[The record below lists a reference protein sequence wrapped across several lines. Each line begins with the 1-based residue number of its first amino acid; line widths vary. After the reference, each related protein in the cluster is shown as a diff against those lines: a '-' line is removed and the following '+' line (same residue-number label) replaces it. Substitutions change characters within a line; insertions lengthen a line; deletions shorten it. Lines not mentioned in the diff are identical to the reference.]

1 VSFSAPSS
9 IRLVPL
15 GGLGEI
21 GMNCLAVECGES
33 IVVID
38 CGVTFPQSD
47 LGVDVYHPDFSY
59 LEERR
64 DRIAG
69 VVITHG
75 HEDHIGALPYLLRRL
90 NVPVWAPAHAMALA
104 RERLAER
111 EFDLR
116 QLRLRTL
123 VPRETYTVGPLT
135 IEPIRVTHSI
145 ADACALIL
153 HTPAGIV
160 LHTGDFK
167 FDPSP
172 PDGELTDF
180 ERIEQVA
187 SQGVRLLLSDST
199 NIDAP
204 GTSGTEKDAGAAV
217 EHLVSGAPGR
227 VVIGLFASNVQRL
240 MMLGEIAQRHRRRIC
255 LLGRSANT
263 QVRVATEIGKLKWP
277 SDLLVPFESVQAVPR
292 ASLMVLAGGTQAE
305 PVAALWRLATRTH
318 QALSLDAGDRLI
330 LSSRIIPG
338 NDPSVFRMM
347 GHFLRQGVDVHS
359 RITDPGVHVSGHAHR
374 DEQRRM
380 IELVRP
386 ASFIPVHGTLHH
398 LHRHAEL
405 ARSAGQHDVTVAENG
420 DVLEVGQTSIRK
432 IDVTPVGKI
441 ATYDGEDISDD
452 VLQQREMLG
461 RTGIAVVTLMVD
473 ARGQLL
479 APPSLSTRGILDEGE
494 DMDLLRS
501 AAIEIAQALSKRP
514 FTSER
519 PSDEQIVEVA
529 QRAVRRHLDGVSGR
543 RPVAVVHVVR
553 P

>member
-1 VSFSAPSS
+1 VSFSASPT
-9 IRLVPL
+9 IRLLPL

-21 GMNCLAVECGES
+21 GMNCLAVECGPS
-33 IVVID
+33 IVLLD

-47 LGVDVYHPDFSY
+47 LGVDVYHPDFAW

-64 DRIAG
+64 DRVAG
-69 VVITHG
+69 LVITHG
-75 HEDHIGALPYLLRRL
+75 HEDHIGALPYLLRFA

-104 RERLAER
+104 RERLEER
-111 EFDLR
+111 GFDPR
-116 QLRLRTL
+116 QLRLHTMA
-123 VPRETYTVGPLT
+123 PRAVCAVGPLGV
-135 IEPIRVTHSI
+135 EPVRVTHSI

-153 HTPAGIV
+153 HTPAGIIV
-160 LHTGDFK
+160 HTGDFK

-180 ERIEQVA
+180 ERLGQVA
-187 SQGVRLLLSDST
+187 TQGVRLLLSDST
-199 NIDAP
+199 NVDAP
-204 GTSGTEKDAGAAV
+204 GTSGTEKDVGTAIDR
-217 EHLVSGAPGR
+217 LVSDAPGR

-240 MMLGEIAQRHRRRIC
+240 MMLGEIAQRNRRRIC

-263 QVRVATEIGKLKWP
+263 QVRVATQIGKLKWP
-277 SDLLVPFESVQAVPR
+277 SDLLVPFDSAQAVPR
-292 ASLMVLAGGTQAE
+292 SGLMVLAGGTQAE

-318 QALSLDAGDRLI
+318 QALALAAGDRLI

-347 GHFLRQGVDVHS
+347 GHFLRQGVQVHS

-380 IELVRP
+380 IELVRA

-405 ARSAGQHDVTVAENG
+405 ARGAGQSDVTVAENG
-420 DVLEVGQTSIRK
+420 DVLEVGPGGVRK
-432 IDVTPVGKI
+432 ADAVPVGKV
-441 ATYDGEDISDD
+441 ATYGGEDVSDD

-461 RTGIAVVTLMVD
+461 RTGIAVVTLTVD

-479 APPSLSTRGILDEGE
+479 APPFVSTRGVLDETQ
-494 DMDLLRS
+494 DMDLRRG
-501 AAIEIAQALSKRP
+501 AAIEIAQALANKP
-514 FTSER
+514 FGTER
-519 PSDEQIVEVA
+519 PTDEQIIEAA
-529 QRAVRRHLDGVSGR
+529 QRAVRRHLDGISGR